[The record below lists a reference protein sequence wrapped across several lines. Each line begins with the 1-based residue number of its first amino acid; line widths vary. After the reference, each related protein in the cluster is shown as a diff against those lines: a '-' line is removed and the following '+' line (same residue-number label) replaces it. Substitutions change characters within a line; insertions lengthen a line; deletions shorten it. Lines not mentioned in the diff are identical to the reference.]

1 MAAIGDLNID
11 AMAPAEAQAINKVLV
26 LRSMCNNRLKL
37 ELIAEPDVMVGPNN
51 PTEPPKPTV
60 NGAAING

>member
-11 AMAPAEAQAINKVLV
+11 AMAPADAQAINKVLV

-37 ELIAEPDVMVGPNN
+37 ELISEPDLIAGPNN
-51 PTEPPKPTV
+51 PTEPPNPTV
-60 NGAAING
+60 KGAAIKG